1 MAKLPTKLQNVVRAE
16 FEDTCKRRFFFGPA
30 FDPYGGAQG
39 LFDLGPPLCS
49 VKANVLQFWRQHFVL
64 EESMC
69 EVDTT
74 CCTPYEVL
82 EASGHVERFNDVM
95 TRDTATGECIRI
107 DKHIEEWCEEQLKT
121 APEAKRG
128 FLKELQVRAESMTP
142 EEFDKTIAE
151 CGIKSP
157 AGNPLAKCF
166 AFNLMFKSPVGAEGT
181 KEVFFRPELAQG
193 IILNFKRFLDSNNA
207 SRLPF
212 AGAAIG
218 QAFRNEIA
226 PRSNLLRVR
235 EFTLAEI
242 EHFVNPEQKQ
252 HPKFSRVADIVIWAW
267 TRESQN
273 ASPPEEPY
281 QITIGEAVAKRII
294 DNETLGYF
302 IGRTAQWLQ
311 AIGVREVRWR
321 QHVKLAHYAQDC
333 WDAEALTTYGWYEI
347 IGIADRSAYDL
358 TQHMKA
364 TGKDLKAREEFAEAR
379 MVEVLDRKIN
389 KGVAG
394 KKFGKEMAAF
404 LAAVESIPES
414 RALEIDKQLDT
425 APVTITHNDKS
436 YELSRD
442 LVKFSMKTEKVTG
455 RNFTPGVIEPSF
467 GIGRILYVL
476 LEQSYWVRRDDSGKN
491 EKRAVFSFKPV
502 IAPQKVAILPLMVK
516 PELDPLMTRLRDE
529 CVMHGLS
536 NRSDDSGA
544 AIGKKYARIDELG
557 IPFCVTCDFVGDGRV
572 TLRERDTTKQVRVP
586 IDEVVSV
593 ISSLCRTVAPR
604 TWDNVLQSYPVQE
617 AKEAD
622 N

>member
-1 MAKLPTKLQNVVRAE
+1 
-16 FEDTCKRRFFFGPA
+16 
-30 FDPYGGAQG
+30 
-39 LFDLGPPLCS
+39 
-49 VKANVLQFWRQHFVL
+49 
-64 EESMC
+64 
-69 EVDTT
+69 
-74 CCTPYEVL
+74 
-82 EASGHVERFNDVM
+82 
-95 TRDTATGECIRI
+95 
-107 DKHIEEWCEEQLKT
+107 
-121 APEAKRG
+121 
-128 FLKELQVRAESMTP
+128 
-142 EEFDKTIAE
+142 
-151 CGIKSP
+151 
-157 AGNPLAKCF
+157 
-166 AFNLMFKSPVGAEGT
+166 
-181 KEVFFRPELAQG
+181 
-193 IILNFKRFLDSNNA
+193 
-207 SRLPF
+207 
-212 AGAAIG
+212 
-218 QAFRNEIA
+218 
-226 PRSNLLRVR
+226 
-235 EFTLAEI
+235 
-242 EHFVNPEQKQ
+242 
-252 HPKFSRVADIVIWAW
+252 
-267 TRESQN
+267 
-273 ASPPEEPY
+273 
-281 QITIGEAVAKRII
+281 
-294 DNETLGYF
+294 
-302 IGRTAQWLQ
+302 
-311 AIGVREVRWR
+311 
-321 QHVKLAHYAQDC
+321 
-333 WDAEALTTYGWYEI
+333 
-347 IGIADRSAYDL
+347 
-358 TQHMKA
+358 
-364 TGKDLKAREEFAEAR
+364 
-379 MVEVLDRKIN
+379 
-389 KGVAG
+389 
-394 KKFGKEMAAF
+394 MAAF

-414 RALEIDKQLDT
+414 RALEIDKQLDS